1 MFDYSLNTRQ
11 NGSIWVNDY
20 KIRKQIMMS
29 KKKFLTNEF
38 KQSFHNTYW
47 TVLRS
52 RQPPRLP
59 DPMDHFHRK
68 TCGKIEIACYGT
80 CESTWFN

>member
-38 KQSFHNTYW
+38 KQSFYNTYW
-47 TVLRS
+47 TVLRPYQLHVY
-52 RQPPRLP
+52 RIRWIT
-59 DPMDHFHRK
+59 FIRK
-68 TCGKIEIACYGT
+68 TCGKIATGHVNPT
-80 CESTWFN
+80 NT